1 MAGQQDNRMHCA
13 EFDALL
19 SQAIDGTLAGERLAT
34 FEAHGRDCKL
44 CGPLLLEADAGRTWL
59 KSTVEVEPPEDL
71 VTNILL
77 RTSGVLTRQRAG
89 QRVTTSWMDRVGIGI
104 GDLLAGSCCS
114 TTAALRYVIRDGIL
128 HAIRHIEPCG
138 SQVERSASS

>member
-77 RTSGVLTRQRAG
+77 RTSGVLRSEER
-89 QRVTTSWMDRVGIGI
+89 RVGKECR
-104 GDLLAGSCCS
+104 S
-114 TTAALRYVIRDGIL
+114 RR
-128 HAIRHIEPCG
+128 
-138 SQVERSASS
+138 SQHH